1 MNTSRKINLSPSL
14 GATRIGCPAEEPRQ
28 EDNPMH
34 ADIRSTVLGTCFFA
48 AGIATAARAAV
59 TQSTPDG
66 FLLTISAEIA
76 APPSAVYAALGQV
89 GNWWSSAHTWSGDAK
104 NLSLQLEAGTCY
116 CERWPGGSV
125 EHARVVF
132 AKKDEIL
139 RLNGALGP
147 LQPTAVSGVVT
158 FELKPTEK
166 GSRLEVTH
174 RVGGDSSHAL
184 DKIAPFADKML
195 GEQIERL
202 KKFVETGKPD

>member
-1 MNTSRKINLSPSL
+1 
-14 GATRIGCPAEEPRQ
+14 
-28 EDNPMH
+28 MH
-34 ADIRSTVLGTCFFA
+34 VAIRSIALWSCLFA
-48 AGIATAARAAV
+48 GSTAGARATV
-59 TQSTPDG
+59 TQAKPDG

-76 APPSAVYAALGQV
+76 APPSAVYGALGQV
-89 GNWWSSAHTWSGDAK
+89 GSWWSSAHTWSGDAK

-132 AKKDEIL
+132 AKKDETL
-139 RLNGALGP
+139 RLSGALGP
-147 LQPTAVSGVVT
+147 LQPMAVTGAVT

-166 GSRLEVTH
+166 GSHLEVTH

-195 GEQIERL
+195 AEQIDRL